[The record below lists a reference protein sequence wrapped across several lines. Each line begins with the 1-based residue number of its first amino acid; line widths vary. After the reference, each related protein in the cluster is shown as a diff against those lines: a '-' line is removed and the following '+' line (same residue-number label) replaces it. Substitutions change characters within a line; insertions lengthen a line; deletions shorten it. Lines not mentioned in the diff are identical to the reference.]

1 MRPRL
6 LSSHKRFLT
15 YGRFVGP
22 PTLIRRRRRLRT
34 CVHVSKIPMPCI
46 WFSVFIIYSRS
57 YMRYAAFLS
66 TYGPH
71 HVGPSS
77 PRTGI
82 PCLCLSFWSWSIFSA
97 FWFVFSFLFFSLSL
111 DLLTFYVFSFSS
123 WHRVLQSVKCLLCP
137 CPCHL
142 ILFISSNPPSRICML
157 QTAFFL
163 IFMAHCKLL

>member
-1 MRPRL
+1 MCSCIQNSHAVYLVFCIYHIQQIIYAICCFSFYLRTTPRRTIITAYRDPL
-6 LSSHKRFLT
+6 PMFVVLVLVYILRFLV
-15 YGRFVGP
+15 R
-22 PTLIRRRRRLRT
+22 
-34 CVHVSKIPMPCI
+34 
-46 WFSVFIIYSRS
+46 
-57 YMRYAAFLS
+57 
-66 TYGPH
+66 
-71 HVGPSS
+71 
-77 PRTGI
+77 
-82 PCLCLSFWSWSIFSA
+82 
-97 FWFVFSFLFFSLSL
+97 FLFSLFFFCPLSL